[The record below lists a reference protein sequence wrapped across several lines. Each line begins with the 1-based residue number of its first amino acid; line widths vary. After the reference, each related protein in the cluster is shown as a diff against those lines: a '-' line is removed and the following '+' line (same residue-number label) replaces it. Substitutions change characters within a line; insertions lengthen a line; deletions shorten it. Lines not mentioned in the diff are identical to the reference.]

1 MVTADNNTTAT
12 LDVTVDA
19 AGVATISLVGGGS
32 GYTDDDVITIDATEI
47 GGTAG
52 DTDIVI
58 TLAATEVTAIA
69 DRDAS
74 STFTIGAD
82 DYTTDGSGTGA
93 TFTIR

>member
-1 MVTADNNTTAT
+1 M
-12 LDVTVDA
+12 
-19 AGVATISLVGGGS
+19 
-32 GYTDDDVITIDATEI
+32 ITIDATQI

-58 TLAATEVTAIA
+58 TLAATEVTATA

-74 STFTIGAD
+74 ETFTIGAD

-93 TFTIR
+93 TFTITTNGSGVPNVTVTNGGSGYAVDDTITIQGVKFSELR